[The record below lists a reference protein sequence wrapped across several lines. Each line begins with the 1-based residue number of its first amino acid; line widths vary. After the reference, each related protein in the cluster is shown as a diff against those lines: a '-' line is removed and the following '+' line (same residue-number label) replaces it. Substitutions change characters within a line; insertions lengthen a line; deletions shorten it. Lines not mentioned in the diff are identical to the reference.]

1 MRKISSANTRAAPWN
16 WNLFHSPFTF
26 VAALIFYVSALAEAN
41 RTPFDIPEAESE
53 LVAGFATE
61 YSGMRF
67 ALFFLAEWGTLYV
80 IGAVMT
86 TLFLGGWHVPI
97 WTDNVVLLNISQF
110 IVFFLK
116 SYFWDWSILFDPD
129 DLSLQSFIFGL
140 ASDPVRSSFRVPGA

>member
-1 MRKISSANTRAAPWN
+1 IQQQGWAPWD
-16 WNLFHSPFTF
+16 WYAFHNPFTF
-26 VAALIFYVSALAEAN
+26 IAALIFYVSALAEAN

-110 IVFFLK
+110 V
-116 SYFWDWSILFDPD
+116 
-129 DLSLQSFIFGL
+129 
-140 ASDPVRSSFRVPGA
+140 V